1 MEQNPVED
9 WINSDKKLNDLINEI
24 ESTDKTLTEKAEI
37 AFEKLCVL
45 YEIPRMPNDMEEEE
59 SDEDDNDFDDVT
71 DQRSLFEEHALIKYL
86 ADENE
91 DPRGMVLSAAFHLLN
106 DYRVDLFQ
114 VAEKEFGQNIPEKCK
129 IGIKGEGYNG
139 EIVFPQK
146 ESISWFDLGCKIMK
160 QIN

>member
-1 MEQNPVED
+1 MEQNPVEH
-9 WINSDKKLNDLINEI
+9 WINTDKQLNDLIVEI
-24 ESTDKTLTEKAEI
+24 ESGDKTLSEKAEI
-37 AFEKLCVL
+37 AFEKLSEL
-45 YEIPRMPNDMEEEE
+45 YEIPRMPTDIKDEEL
-59 SDEDDNDFDDVT
+59 DDDDFDGVT

-114 VAEKEFGQNIPEKCK
+114 VAEKEFEKNIPKKCR

-139 EIVFPQK
+139 EVVFPQK
-146 ESISWFDLGCKIMK
+146 ETKSWIELGCKIMK

>member
-1 MEQNPVED
+1 MKQNPIEN
-9 WINSDKKLNDLINEI
+9 WISTDKRLNELIIEI
-24 ESTDKTLTEKAEI
+24 ELTDKTLTEKAEMV
-37 AFEKLCVL
+37 FDKLSEL
-45 YEIPRMPNDMEEEE
+45 YEIPRMPTDVLE
-59 SDEDDNDFDDVT
+59 DEFDDDFDGVT

-114 VAEKEFGQNIPEKCK
+114 VAEKEFGKNIPEKCK
-129 IGIKGEGYNG
+129 IGIKGEGHNG
-139 EIVFPQK
+139 EVVFPQN